1 MRPSQARK
9 FSEAEDALLVN
20 MREANA
26 CWQEIGRA
34 IGCSGSTI
42 RARTTIIRPDLTVS
56 NRDRAAAAAAEAEE
70 AAEPATETITR
81 TEAPLPPMHPLSWFP
96 ILVSSQRP
104 LTD

>member
-56 NRDRAAAAAAEAEE
+56 NRDRAAAAAALE
-70 AAEPATETITR
+70 AAENPEPAIVMVTR
-81 TEAPLPPMHPLSWFP
+81 PDGPLPAMHPISWLA
-96 ILVSSQRP
+96 IVISSQLP
-104 LTD
+104 LK